1 MKIWTSE
8 HTFNHPW
15 ETVAQAAWRKYPNPM
30 NPAVIGTDVVDRK
43 VVDGVLHTHRLVSSK
58 WGFPRWAQS
67 IVGSTSVCYASEHS
81 EVNPIT
87 RQMMLKTRNL
97 TFCRYIA
104 VDETVSYAPHPQD
117 PSKTLLKQE
126 AVVTVRGVPLTSYV
140 EDLLTNKI
148 SLNAGKGRQAI
159 EWVIDKIDAE
169 VKEIASSAVK
179 STDELFTHTK
189 KSFDDITTTAR
200 KSMDDIS
207 SAAKKS
213 LDDLQNLASVPTRTN
228 QNLPKI

>member
-30 NPAVIGTDVVDRK
+30 NPAVIGTDVLDRK

-58 WGFPRWAQS
+58 WGFPGWAQR
-67 IVGSTSVCYASEHS
+67 ILGNPSVCYASEHS
-81 EVNPIT
+81 QVDPGM
-87 RQMMLKTRNL
+87 RQMILKTTNL
-97 TFCRYIA
+97 SFCRYIA

-117 PSKTLLKQE
+117 SEKTLLKQE
-126 AVVTVRGVPLTSYV
+126 AVVTVQGIPLHNYV

-159 EWVIDKIDAE
+159 EWVISKFNTE
-169 VKEIASSAVK
+169 VKDLTSSAVK
-179 STDELFTHTK
+179 STDEIIAQTK
-189 KSFDDITTTAR
+189 KSLDDITETAR
-200 KSMDDIS
+200 KSMDDLS
-207 SAAKKS
+207 TAAKKS
-213 LDDLQNLASVPTRTN
+213 FDDIQNLKYVPPRTN
-228 QNLPKI
+228 QSLPEL